1 MKSGWVES
9 EARATVERYARQGV
23 APDLALRLYSTRLL
37 GGDPRLV
44 LHGGGNTSVKTRM
57 PDLLGETVDV
67 LCIKGS
73 GADMAVIE
81 PAGMPA
87 VRLDRLRRLRA
98 ALGAERRGHGPRPAR
113 EPARPGGAQSFG
125 RDAAARVPAAQVRR
139 SHPRHR
145 HPEPG
150 RPAGR
155 RSDLRRPVRRPR
167 RHRALRHAGLRARQA
182 RRRRLR
188 RRARRSRG
196 SSCTSTACS
205 ASPTMRAKATSARS
219 NWSRAPRSG

>member
-9 EARATVERYARQGV
+9 EAQAAVERYAGWGI
-23 APDLALRLYSTRLL
+23 APDLALRIYTHPAARPRSQAGAAWRRQHL
-37 GGDPRLV
+37 GQDPL
-44 LHGGGNTSVKTRM
+44 
-57 PDLLGETVDV
+57 PDLLGEEVEV

-87 VRLDRLRRLRA
+87 VRLDRLRKLRA
-98 ALGAERRGHGPRPAR
+98 RDGAQRRGHGARPAR
-113 EPARPGGAQSFG
+113 EPARPGGAQSVG
-125 RDAAARVPAAQVRR
+125 RDAAARLPAAQVRR

-155 RSDLRRPVRRPR
+155 RSDLRRGLRRPR
-167 RHRALRHAGLRARQA
+167 RHRALRHAGL
-182 RRRRLR
+182 LR
-188 RRARRSRG
+188 SP
-196 SSCTSTACS
+196 SSPPTST
-205 ASPTMRAKATSARS
+205 TRS
-219 NWSRAPRSG
+219 PRSKG